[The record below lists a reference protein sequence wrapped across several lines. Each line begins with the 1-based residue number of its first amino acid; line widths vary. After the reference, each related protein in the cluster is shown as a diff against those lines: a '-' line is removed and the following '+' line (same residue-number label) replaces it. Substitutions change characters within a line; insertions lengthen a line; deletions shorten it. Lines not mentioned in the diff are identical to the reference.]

1 MNDFQNNVI
10 YNWGGGGGYIAGDS
24 DGHSNAN
31 IINNYFIS
39 GPSTSV
45 TAFTRGNANF
55 HGCACFSL
63 SPPCIIT
70 QTSNRPQYW
79 LV

>member
-1 MNDFQNNVI
+1 MNDFQNNVV

-24 DGHSNAN
+24 DGQSNAN

-55 HGCACFSL
+55 HGCASL
-63 SPPCIIT
+63 SSCLHSILP
-70 QTSNRPQYW
+70 QRPQTGPSTG
-79 LV
+79 